1 MRAFA
6 AAIVLVCALQAL
18 PAEAAGFA
26 GPAEV
31 ATLVTPGRATAFVV
45 AKTGRVVGA
54 LCDEGKLLL
63 WTLPDGRVLRT
74 IDLGGRNID
83 AFVMSENG
91 GSIAVG
97 DHAGRYTVWDTA
109 TGAEQLSVHMPFYP
123 AALAFSADGQ
133 RLAIAP
139 VGEPVQVYE
148 PGSGRK
154 LLELQR
160 PTGGSEA
167 VVFSRD
173 GRRIATAD
181 ADTAVRIY
189 DAHTGVILSRNADF
203 LLEPLSADFSADGN
217 HVVAGGADKIIAVL
231 DVAAGSVILTSA
243 KATDPMM
250 YLEVSPD
257 GALIAALLMHADDL
271 LKPAPVLMLE
281 TASGRKV
288 QEWLP
293 GGLVLGGR
301 WTRDGHFLVGIASER
316 ALHIWRAR

>member
-6 AAIVLVCALQAL
+6 AAVVLVCAVQAQ
-18 PAEAAGFA
+18 PSEAAGFA

-31 ATLVTPGRATAFVV
+31 ATLVTSGRATSFVV
-45 AKTGRVVGA
+45 AKTGRVAGA
-54 LCDEGKLLL
+54 VCDDGKLLL
-63 WTLPDGRVLRT
+63 WTLPDGRVLRK
-74 IDLGGRNID
+74 IDLGGRTID
-83 AFVMSENG
+83 AFVMSEDG

-97 DHAGRYTVWDTA
+97 DHAGGYTVWDTA
-109 TGAEQLSVHMPFYP
+109 TGAERMSVNMPFYP
-123 AALAFSADGQ
+123 AALAFSADGR

-139 VGEPVQVYE
+139 VGEPVQIHD

-189 DAHTGVILSRNADF
+189 DAHTGVMLARNADF
-203 LLEPLSADFSADGN
+203 LLEPLAADFGADGKLI
-217 HVVAGGADKIIAVL
+217 VAGGGDKV
-231 DVAAGSVILTSA
+231 VAFLEITTGSAIRKSA
-243 KATDPMM
+243 KAADPVA

-257 GALIAALLMHADDL
+257 GALVAALLMHADDL

-281 TASGRKV
+281 TASGRTV

-293 GGLVLGGR
+293 AGLVLGGR
-301 WTRDGHFLVGIASER
+301 WTRDGHFLVAIASER